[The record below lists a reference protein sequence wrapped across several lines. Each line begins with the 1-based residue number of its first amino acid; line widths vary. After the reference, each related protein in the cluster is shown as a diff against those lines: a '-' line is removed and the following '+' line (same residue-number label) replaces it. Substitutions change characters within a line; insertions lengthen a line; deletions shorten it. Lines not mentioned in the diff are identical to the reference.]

1 MTPPLLEAENL
12 QKVFYDTQE
21 PFELFQKVSLTIFP
35 KDTISC
41 IGRSGEGKTTLL
53 HILGGLEPA
62 TSGEISVMGKPI
74 QEWNL
79 EIMRNCT
86 FGFIFQAFH
95 LLEDMDVLEN
105 VLLPCRM
112 ARKRVSPSS
121 IYYDRARY
129 LLARVGLENRIP
141 LKTKYLSGGE
151 KQRVA
156 IARALI
162 MDPAIIF
169 ADEPTGN
176 LDSITA
182 GAVTDLLFETVSAEE
197 KALFLVT
204 HQEDLASKCQYQYLL
219 HKGTLELAK
228 AKTDELAYQPIQ

>member
-21 PFELFQKVSLTIFP
+21 PFELFQKINLSIFP
-35 KDTISC
+35 KDTVSC
-41 IGRSGEGKTTLL
+41 TGRSGEGKTTLL
-53 HILGGLEPA
+53 HILGGLEQA
-62 TSGEISVMGKPI
+62 TAGTICVMGKPL

-79 EIMRNCT
+79 ELMRNCT

-95 LLEDMDVLEN
+95 ILEELDVLQN
-105 VLLPCRM
+105 ILLPCRI
-112 ARKRVSPSS
+112 ARKSIRPNS
-121 IYYDRARY
+121 IYYDRARN
-129 LLARVGLENRIP
+129 LIAQVGLENRIS
-141 LKTKYLSGGE
+141 LKTKWLSGGE

-162 MDPAIIF
+162 MDPALIF

-182 GAVTDLLFETVSAEE
+182 GTVGELLFDIVSREA

-204 HQEDLASKCQYQYLL
+204 HQADLASKCQYRYFL
-219 HKGTLELAK
+219 HQGTLELIK
-228 AKTDELAYQPIQ
+228 SPGF